1 MFYAGDLVRVIEAP
15 DQDKYFM
22 KHLFGKIGIVVK
34 WNDFSHSPNI
44 WQIFIVEDERVIN
57 LHKLDLEKIQ

>member
-1 MFYAGDLVRVIEAP
+1 MFRTGDLVRVIQAP

-22 KHLFGKIGIVVK
+22 KQLIGKIGIVIK
-34 WNDFSHSPNI
+34 WNEFSQSPNI
-44 WQIFIVEDERVIN
+44 WQVLIVDNQQVVN

>member
-1 MFYAGDLVRVIEAP
+1 MFYAGDLVRIAP

-22 KHLFGKIGIVVK
+22 KHLIGKIGIVVK
-34 WNDFSHSPNI
+34 WKDFSHSPNI
-44 WQIFIVEDERVIN
+44 WQIFIVDNQQIVH

>member
-1 MFYAGDLVRVIEAP
+1 MFRAGDLVRVIEAP

-22 KHLFGKIGIVVK
+22 KHLFGKFGIIV
-34 WNDFSHSPNI
+34 NRIEHSHSPNI
-44 WQIFIVEDERVIN
+44 WQVLIVDSKQVVH

>member
-1 MFYAGDLVRVIEAP
+1 MFRKGDLVRIIKAP

-22 KHLFGKIGIVVK
+22 KHLIGKLGVVVE
-34 WNDFSHSPNI
+34 WNEYSHSPNI
-44 WQIFIVEDERVIN
+44 WKIFIVEDERVIN